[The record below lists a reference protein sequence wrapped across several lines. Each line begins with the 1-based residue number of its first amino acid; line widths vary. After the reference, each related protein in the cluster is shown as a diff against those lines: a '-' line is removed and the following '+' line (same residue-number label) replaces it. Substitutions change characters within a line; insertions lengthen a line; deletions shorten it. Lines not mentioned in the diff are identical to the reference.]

1 MAISSEKA
9 SRGWV
14 RTSVSYVLLV
24 GCSVA
29 VFLWVRS
36 AGSSLSSVADTTGGI
51 AAKSVA
57 TRFETLPHVLL
68 ALLVIVSASRFIGS
82 LFRRIHQP
90 AVIGEV
96 VAGIALGPS
105 LLGRVWP
112 EAVSFLFPAEVAPF
126 LGVLAQVGVILFMF
140 LVGLELDT
148 SLLKQGT
155 QSSVAISHASILV
168 PFVLGS
174 TASLW
179 MYSEYAMP
187 RVSFTVFALF
197 LGIALSVTAFPVL
210 ARILTDRGI
219 HRSRLGVLA
228 LTCAAVDDVTAWCL
242 LALLLSVAQAQAE
255 RAVITVGL
263 TVLFVATV
271 IFLRPLLVRV
281 VRFQESRG
289 ALSQNGVAVIFTSLL
304 VCALA
309 TEWIGIH
316 ALFGAF
322 LLGAIIPHD
331 SLVAVQL
338 RGKLEDTVIVL
349 FLPVYFAFTGL
360 RTHIGLVQGLEQ
372 WTVCGL
378 IILLAF
384 IGKFGG
390 SYGAARLT
398 GLDNNTAACIGVLMN
413 TRGLMELIVLNL
425 GLDLGILSPSLFAMF
440 VIMALVTT
448 IATSPILHYLSRS
461 AKDASVAGRHAG
473 ASLTGTCP
481 ETGICRTPH
490 K

>member
-1 MAISSEKA
+1 MATGSPKGL
-9 SRGWV
+9 RGWV
-14 RTSVSYVLLV
+14 RSMVSYVLLV
-24 GCSVA
+24 GGSVA
-29 VFLWVRS
+29 VFFWVRY
-36 AGSSLSSVADTTGGI
+36 AGSTLNDAADMAAAFAATTI
-51 AAKSVA
+51 TA
-57 TRFETLPHVLL
+57 RFETLPHVLL
-68 ALLVIVSASRFIGS
+68 SLLVVVGVSRFVGL
-82 LFRRIHQP
+82 LFQRIHQP

-112 EAVSFLFPAEVAPF
+112 EAVSFLFPSEVVPF

-155 QSSVAISHASILV
+155 HSSVAISHASILA
-168 PFVLGS
+168 PFLLGS
-174 TASLW
+174 VASLW
-179 MYSEYAMP
+179 MYSGYSMP
-187 RVSFTVFALF
+187 GVSFTVFSLF
-197 LGIALSVTAFPVL
+197 FGIALSVTAFPVL

-242 LALLLSVAQAQAE
+242 LALLLSVARAQAE

-263 TVLFVATV
+263 TLLFVATV
-271 IFLRPLLVRV
+271 LMLRPLLVRF
-281 VRFQESRG
+281 VRSQESRG
-289 ALSQNGVAVIFTSLL
+289 GLSQSGVAVIFMSLL
-304 VCALA
+304 VSALA

-322 LLGAIIPHD
+322 LLGAVIPHHC
-331 SLVAVQL
+331 LAAVQL
-338 RGKLEDTVIVL
+338 REKLEDIVIVL
-349 FLPVYFAFTGL
+349 FLPIFFAFTGL
-360 RTHIGLVQGLEQ
+360 RTQIGLVQGLEQ

-384 IGKFGG
+384 VGKFGG
-390 SYGAARLT
+390 SYAAARLS
-398 GLDNNTAACIGVLMN
+398 GIDSNTAACIGVLMN

-448 IATSPILHYLSRS
+448 IATSPVLYYLRPSEQPEPVVSGHVGAPLH
-461 AKDASVAGRHAG
+461 G
-473 ASLTGTCP
+473 A
-481 ETGICRTPH
+481 
-490 K
+490 